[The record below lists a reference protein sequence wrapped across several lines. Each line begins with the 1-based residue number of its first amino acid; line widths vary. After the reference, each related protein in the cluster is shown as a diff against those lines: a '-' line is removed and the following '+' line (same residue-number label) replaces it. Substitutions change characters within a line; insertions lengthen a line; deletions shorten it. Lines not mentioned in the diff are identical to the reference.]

1 MKNQLFLLLLTAVSL
16 FASAQKIDLEQ
27 LKTKAKNGDKQAQ
40 YNMGVYYSQSGDY
53 KQAVKWYKKSA
64 EQNYAFA
71 QHNLGYCYEHGEGVP
86 QDYEKAAE
94 WYKKATAKGDP
105 NAQNN
110 LGVLYEEGLGVKK
123 NLKKAVELYTLSAK
137 QGHAEAQYNLGYC
150 YYLGKGVPQSTETAL
165 EWFKAAAEQGLERAQ
180 ELVTNIQ
187 ENPKTLYLYK

>member
-94 WYKKATAKGDP
+94 WYKKAAVKGDP

-110 LGVLYEEGLGVKK
+110 LGVLYEEGLDGD
-123 NLKKAVELYTLSAK
+123 TLDRAIAALASADLLIIA
-137 QGHAEAQYNLGYC
+137 GTSLNVYPAAGLVR
-150 YYLGKGVPQSTETAL
+150 YYRGKHIVLINRDPTPMDGQADLVLHEKVG
-165 EWFKAAAEQGLERAQ
+165 EGLSGIT
-180 ELVTNIQ
+180 VTPVNA
-187 ENPKTLYLYK
+187 